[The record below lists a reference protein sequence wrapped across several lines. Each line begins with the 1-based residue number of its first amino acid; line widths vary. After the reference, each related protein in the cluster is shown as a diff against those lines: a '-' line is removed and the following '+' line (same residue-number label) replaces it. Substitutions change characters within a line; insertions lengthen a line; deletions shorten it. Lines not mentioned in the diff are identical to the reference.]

1 MILWLLFST
10 AVGAGVSSAVQISS
24 DITSAAPSP
33 ALSVS
38 TRSDHP
44 DESMFLSPFVMS
56 FIDDGVDGQWL
67 ADDQRKFWEETTAT
81 HILDFVGESG
91 GGEDGGGIAEGSVTR
106 LRVQVNF
113 LEEEDR
119 VIGGGGENGAENDVQ
134 RAYRFNVYVTYFLPS
149 ANPGR
154 NITLLAAPTETDF
167 RDAVVGAFASQS
179 LAGAYLQDLRDA
191 DDARARAF
199 LGIRAPLAVTFRGD
213 NSGDGGSSETRPD
226 ETNSFPGY
234 IIAVAVIA
242 PIGVSLLAILVSKL
256 RAKVIDRRKGFESPG
271 APRVPFGDESSSG
284 TFTWGT
290 HHRDDGSTRSDG
302 LGQLS
307 TGSGIYNFGS
317 VATSTIDPSITSSEA
332 DQKVMRAVAAAA
344 ARSSSGLTFV
354 SDESSFEKYRQRE
367 EERLTTDARLSA
379 SGSLSHRGEVV
390 EVIAP
395 HGRLGLSI
403 DTPDGPER
411 NCGAP
416 FVREVGSGSP
426 LAGVV
431 EPGDHLLA
439 VDDEDVRRMTA
450 LQVSKVI
457 SKKNWKPNRRLM
469 ILRRHSSNDGGL

>member
-1 MILWLLFST
+1 MILWLLFSA
-10 AVGAGVSSAVQISS
+10 AVGAGFSSAVQISS

-38 TRSDHP
+38 TSSDHP
-44 DESMFLSPFVMS
+44 DKSMFLSPFVMS
-56 FIDDGVDGQWL
+56 FIDDGDNGQL
-67 ADDQRKFWEETTAT
+67 ADDMRKFWEETTAT

-91 GGEDGGGIAEGSVTR
+91 GDEDGGGIAEGSVTR
-106 LRVQVNF
+106 LRVQVSF
-113 LEEEDR
+113 LQEEDWL
-119 VIGGGGENGAENDVQ
+119 ISGGGENGSDNDVHH
-134 RAYRFNVYVTYFLPS
+134 AYRFNVYVTYFLPS

-167 RDAVVGAFASQS
+167 RGAVVGAFASQS
-179 LAGAYLQDLRDA
+179 LTGAYLQHLQDV

-199 LGIRAPLAVTFRGD
+199 LGIRAPLAVAFRGD
-213 NSGDGGSSETRPD
+213 DGGDGGSNETSPD

-234 IIAVAVIA
+234 IIAAAVIA
-242 PIGVSLLAILVSKL
+242 PIGVSLLAILVSKI
-256 RAKVIDRRKGFESPG
+256 RAKRFDRPR
-271 APRVPFGDESSSG
+271 APRVSFGDESFSG
-284 TFTWGT
+284 TFTWGAY
-290 HHRDDGSTRSDG
+290 HHDGGSTNSDG

-307 TGSGIYNFGS
+307 TGSGTYNFGS

-344 ARSSSGLTFV
+344 ARSSSGHTFV

-367 EERLTTDARLSA
+367 EERLTTDARLCA
-379 SGSLSHRGEVV
+379 SGSLSGEVV

-416 FVREVGSGSP
+416 FIREVGSGSP

-439 VDDEDVRRMTA
+439 VDDEDVRQMTA

-457 SKKNWKPNRRLM
+457 SKKNWKPNRKLM
-469 ILRRHSSNDGGL
+469 IMRRHSRDDGGL